1 MIELTMVADNY
12 PHILPLKDGRIS
24 SKLVKLN
31 FVEYKRVADAF
42 DTQVENQTYDV
53 CEIAAAT
60 FFQAL
65 DFKKP
70 LRLLPFVCLG
80 SFHHRS
86 VWYDPDLGVV
96 TPEDLRGARVAV
108 KAYTQ
113 TTGVWCR
120 GALEEQFNIKPEEI
134 TWVTTEA
141 PHASEYVSPPNVIR
155 AAEGLKP
162 IDLVRNGDCIAVVLL
177 PKLAEGTNLKSVVP
191 NVPEAEKVWYERHRA
206 VPINHM
212 LCIKNEVLEQHPEA
226 AREIYHMLEESY
238 KIALNAGELTPAI
251 RIGSENMWHTLDV
264 CMDYCVSQKL
274 ITRKFTREE
283 LFAPVED

>member
-12 PHILPLKDGRIS
+12 PHILPLKDGRVS
-24 SKLVKLN
+24 SDLVKLK

-42 DTQVENQTYDV
+42 DTQVENQTYDI

-86 VWYDPDLGVV
+86 VWYDPDRGVV

-113 TTGVWCR
+113 TTGKTTGVHY
-120 GALEEQFNIKPEEI
+120 AYNI
-134 TWVTTEA
+134 
-141 PHASEYVSPPNVIR
+141 
-155 AAEGLKP
+155 
-162 IDLVRNGDCIAVVLL
+162 CIVY
-177 PKLAEGTNLKSVVP
+177 S
-191 NVPEAEKVWYERHRA
+191 
-206 VPINHM
+206 I
-212 LCIKNEVLEQHPEA
+212 I
-226 AREIYHMLEESY
+226 S
-238 KIALNAGELTPAI
+238 ALN
-251 RIGSENMWHTLDV
+251 
-264 CMDYCVSQKL
+264 KL
-274 ITRKFTREE
+274 IAGYLRQVKTSE
-283 LFAPVED
+283 

>member
-12 PHILPLKDGRIS
+12 PHILPLKDGRVKS
-24 SKLVKLN
+24 DTVKLN
-31 FVEYKRVADAF
+31 FIEYERVADAF
-42 DTQVENQTYDV
+42 DTQVENQTYDI

-86 VWYDPDLGVV
+86 VWYDPDHGVV

-141 PHASEYVSPPNVIR
+141 PHAAEYVSPPNVIR
-155 AAEGLKP
+155 VADGLKP
-162 IDLVRNGDCIAVVLL
+162 IDLVRNGNCIAVILL
-177 PKLAEGTNLKSVVP
+177 PKLAEGTNLKSVIP
-191 NVPEAEKVWYERHRA
+191 NVPEAEQVWFERHHA

-212 LCIKNEVLEQHPEA
+212 LCIRNVVLDKYPEA
-226 AREIYHMLEESY
+226 ASEVYRMLKESY
-238 KIALNAGELTPAI
+238 KISSNENALSPAI
-251 RIGSENMWHTLDV
+251 RVGSDNLWHTLDV

-283 LFAPVED
+283 LFAPVEG